1 MLLTGKKVVVVGGS
15 SGIGLSTAELAM
27 REGAEVII
35 ASRNA
40 DRLNAVA
47 GNLGA
52 RAISADVT
60 SDESV
65 ASLFRSCG
73 PVDHVVVTAAQLRTG
88 PFKTVAMED
97 VRSTMESK
105 FWGAWRVARSAEIRP
120 GGSLTLVSGYLSIR
134 PRPNAAIVG
143 AANGAIESLA
153 RSLALELAPVRVN
166 AVSPG
171 IIDTPIRAA
180 MPEAARR
187 DMLAKTAAGLPVGR
201 VGVGEDIARQILA
214 FMTIGFATGSIVYID
229 GGAYNLIVGP
239 EPWFPDEA
247 RFSRAGCR
255 RTRSGRTRGSSVGRR
270 TGSQPRPACRY
281 YIAGKIA
288 RRRGRRKYPLVAFEY
303 AARCTGSARPRFRR
317 RHAQGLRR
325 TGRSLLFSD
334 AGGECD
340 RNDWM
345 ASDPRRR
352 IHHSGLLSQR
362 RTRPYPAGRGW
373 PRHY

>member
-1 MLLTGKKVVVVGGS
+1 MLAGKKVVVVGGS
-15 SGIGLSTAELAM
+15 SGIGLSTVELAK

-35 ASRNA
+35 AARNA

-47 GNLGA
+47 ERLGVKA
-52 RAISADVT
+52 TPADVT

-97 VRSTMESK
+97 VRATMEGK
-105 FWGAWRVARSAEIRP
+105 FWGAWRVARAAEIRP

-134 PRPNAAIVG
+134 PRPNSAIIG
-143 AANGAIESLA
+143 AANGALESLA

-187 DMLAKTAAGLPVGR
+187 DMLARTAASLPVGR
-201 VGVGEDIARQILA
+201 VGVGDDIARQILA

-229 GGAYNLIVGP
+229 GGALI
-239 EPWFPDEA
+239 
-247 RFSRAGCR
+247 
-255 RTRSGRTRGSSVGRR
+255 
-270 TGSQPRPACRY
+270 
-281 YIAGKIA
+281 I
-288 RRRGRRKYPLVAFEY
+288 
-303 AARCTGSARPRFRR
+303 
-317 RHAQGLRR
+317 
-325 TGRSLLFSD
+325 
-334 AGGECD
+334 
-340 RNDWM
+340 
-345 ASDPRRR
+345 
-352 IHHSGLLSQR
+352 
-362 RTRPYPAGRGW
+362 
-373 PRHY
+373 